1 MAKFVCDFSQVT
13 SIGEKLCTAA
23 TDIETSISGYA
34 SQIESD
40 LSSWSGSAKSS
51 FQTTCNSQVETAKA
65 SAEYIN
71 NLGEFIKQASQN
83 IESLDGELAALEI

>member
-40 LSSWSGSAKSS
+40 LSS
-51 FQTTCNSQVETAKA
+51 
-65 SAEYIN
+65 
-71 NLGEFIKQASQN
+71 
-83 IESLDGELAALEI
+83 